1 MAYWHYNDGKIISDV
16 GSGDLQPGVIQY
28 FVQHNLLMG
37 NESRVHLLAKVFWLM
52 PLPNVYRFHCGK
64 PVEIW
69 KKNIYDTFGPSAFIP
84 VQRIFCRYICA
95 EGKLYNKNV
104 SYICPIMK
112 GMNV

>member
-1 MAYWHYNDGKIISDV
+1 MFTDFIVASQ
-16 GSGDLQPGVIQY
+16 L
-28 FVQHNLLMG
+28 
-37 NESRVHLLAKVFWLM
+37 
-52 PLPNVYRFHCGK
+52 RFG
-64 PVEIW
+64 
-69 KKNIYDTFGPSAFIP
+69 KKNIYDNFGPSAFIP